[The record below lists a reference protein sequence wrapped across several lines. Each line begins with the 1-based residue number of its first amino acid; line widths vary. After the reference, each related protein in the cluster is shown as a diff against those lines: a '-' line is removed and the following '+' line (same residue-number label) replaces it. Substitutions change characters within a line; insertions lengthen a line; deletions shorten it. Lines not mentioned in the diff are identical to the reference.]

1 MISLIDQYNL
11 LCEAYF
17 GIELIDEY
25 SLKVYE
31 LKKVEELINNF
42 KKNYKIDNFDY
53 EKHFNYVKDT
63 VEGFIEIYKSD
74 KTIGQEINIATQ
86 KEISIEELAKELISQ
101 INPDARIICDEQ
113 RLRPEKSEVERLLGS
128 NEKIK
133 ELTNWRPRYTLEQ
146 GLRETIEFMGNNLN
160 KYKTDIYNL

>member
-11 LCEAYF
+11 LCEAYY

-53 EKHFNYVKDT
+53 EKHFNYVKDN
-63 VEGFIEIYKSD
+63 VSN
-74 KTIGQEINIATQ
+74 KTKMQSSLIILNRSNGP
-86 KEISIEELAKELISQ
+86 LELILL
-101 INPDARIICDEQ
+101 IKK
-113 RLRPEKSEVERLLGS
+113 RL
-128 NEKIK
+128 K
-133 ELTNWRPRYTLEQ
+133 EE
-146 GLRETIEFMGNNLN
+146 E
-160 KYKTDIYNL
+160 